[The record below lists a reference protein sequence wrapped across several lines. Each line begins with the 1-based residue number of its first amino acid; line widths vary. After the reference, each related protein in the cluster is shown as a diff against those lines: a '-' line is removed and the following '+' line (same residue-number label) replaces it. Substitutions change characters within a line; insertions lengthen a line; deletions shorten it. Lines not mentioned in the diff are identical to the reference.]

1 VADLPFANGNFGSNW
16 VQGVIVAEE
25 KLNANDTLSKVLAYV
40 DSPFK
45 LFALI
50 LMAILSFAGWMFYD
64 NKDLLIGA
72 YKEQQKLPEIA
83 EGRVDDAA
91 SHLFKRTDAQV
102 VAVFK
107 VNPILGTRVL
117 FRAYTKEGR
126 DKTMEGLDVGLFTS
140 NSSNNRDVV
149 ALMANEIPCS
159 EYKTAQSEVGLWYIE
174 KGMTYGCRISIPPE
188 QDKFIGQI
196 TVGWAVPPENI
207 DHAKSMLMIASTML
221 GREKK

>member
-1 VADLPFANGNFGSNW
+1 MAD
-16 VQGVIVAEE
+16 E

-50 LMAILSFAGWMFYD
+50 LMAVLAFAGWMFYD
-64 NKDLLIGA
+64 NKDLLLGA
-72 YKEQQKLPEIA
+72 YKEQQKLPQIA

-91 SHLFKRTDAQV
+91 THLFKHTGAQV
-102 VAVFK
+102 VAIFK

-117 FRAYTKEGR
+117 YRAYTKEGR
-126 DKTMEGLDVGLFTS
+126 DKSIEGLDVGLFT
-140 NSSNNRDVV
+140 NNPNNNRDVV

-188 QDKFIGQI
+188 QDRFIGQI
-196 TVGWAVPPENI
+196 TVGWATPPANL
-207 DHAKSMLMIASTML
+207 DQVRAMMAIAATML
-221 GREKK
+221 AKEKK